1 MMETS
6 RDFYQICYGKQFWV
20 DKVYFRI
27 TQWKIEQI
35 HLFLIN
41 DGKWKQQDQ
50 QKSSKICMMTS
61 HVKNI
66 GYHWDCNQWQPD
78 TDKTLYTDIR
88 LYFDT
93 WNFKENTQGWRDLM
107 HARDYEH
114 LDSIQV
120 TLGTSC
126 DYKDQRHINW
136 DNFNIDSPK
145 MMNSAKWSRCLVK
158 NAQKMHD
165 LPANHL

>member
-1 MMETS
+1 MMENGNS
-6 RDFYQICYGKQFWV
+6 KISK
-20 DKVYFRI
+20 KV
-27 TQWKIEQI
+27 
-35 HLFLIN
+35 
-41 DGKWKQQDQ
+41 
-50 QKSSKICMMTS
+50 QKSVWWLHMWRTS
-61 HVKNI
+61 DIIETVISDNLILIKL
-66 GYHWDCNQWQPD
+66 CTQ
-78 TDKTLYTDIR
+78 DIR

-145 MMNSAKWSRCLVK
+145 MMNSAKCVSL
-158 NAQKMHD
+158 KMHKNCMIC
-165 LPANHL
+165 LPITCRSTH